1 MIQSVQRAF
10 LLLEA
15 IAAAPA
21 GARLSDVA
29 DAAQLNRSTTHNLL
43 ATLQE
48 LGYVAQPSRG
58 GVYTLTDRL
67 TDLARGASVADDLLR
82 DRLHP
87 TLEKITQSTGET
99 CYLAVPAGA
108 QYLCLDAVEARAPLR
123 LTIPVG
129 GREPLLGTAIG
140 HALLAGRPD
149 LHHRLAAHHPTDW
162 GKAAD
167 SIEQAGT
174 DGYALDLAGFHPDIS
189 CTAVPL
195 WEDGRA
201 RAAIAVAGP
210 ATRLPEV
217 RLRQIATHIQ
227 DAIEASHPQATDHSA
242 MQLGPS
248 TPQ

>member
-10 LLLEA
+10 QLLEA
-15 IAAAPA
+15 IAATPR
-21 GARLSDVA
+21 GARLSDIA

-67 TDLARGASVADDLLR
+67 TDLARGSSVADDLLR
-82 DRLHP
+82 ERLRP
-87 TLEKITQSTGET
+87 ALEKITQDTGET

-108 QYLCLDAVEARAPLR
+108 QYLCLDAVEARTPLR
-123 LTIPVG
+123 LTIPIG

-140 HALLAGRPD
+140 HALLSGRPD
-149 LHHRLAAHHPTDW
+149 LRSRLAVDQPTAW
-162 GKAAD
+162 RQAAD
-167 SIEQAGT
+167 RVEQARA
-174 DGYALDLAGFHPDIS
+174 DGYALDLADYHPDIS

-195 WEDGRA
+195 WEEDRA

-210 ATRLPEV
+210 TTRLPEG
-217 RLRQIATHIQ
+217 RLRQIATHIR
-227 DAIEASHPQATDHSA
+227 ETVT
-242 MQLGPS
+242 GRPS
-248 TPQ
+248 P

>member
-10 LLLEA
+10 QLLEA
-15 IAAAPA
+15 IAAAPG
-21 GARLSDVA
+21 GARLSDIA
-29 DAAQLNRSTTHNLL
+29 DAARLNRSTTHNLL

-82 DRLHP
+82 ERLHP
-87 TLEKITQSTGET
+87 TLEKITQDTGET

-108 QYLCLDAVEARAPLR
+108 QYLCLDSVEARAPLR

-140 HALLAGRPD
+140 HALLSGRPD
-149 LHHRLAAHHPTDW
+149 LRHRLADDDPAAW
-162 GKAAD
+162 KKVAD
-167 SIEQAGT
+167 SVEQART
-174 DGYALDLAGFHPDIS
+174 DGYALDLAGFHADIS
-189 CTAVPL
+189 CTAVPF
-195 WEDGRA
+195 WEDERA

-210 ATRLPEV
+210 TTRLPET
-217 RLRQIATHIQ
+217 RLRQIATHIRETV
-227 DAIEASHPQATDHSA
+227 AGHC
-242 MQLGPS
+242 GG
-248 TPQ
+248 

>member
-15 IAAAPA
+15 IAADPG
-21 GARLSDVA
+21 GARLSDIA
-29 DAAQLNRSTTHNLL
+29 DAAHLNRSTTHNLL

-48 LGYVAQPSRG
+48 LGYVAQPTRG

-67 TDLARGASVADDLLR
+67 ADLARGASVADDLLR
-82 DRLHP
+82 ERLHP
-87 TLEKITQSTGET
+87 TLEKITHSTGET

-108 QYLCLDAVEARAPLR
+108 QYLCLDVVEARAPLR

-140 HALLAGRPD
+140 HALLSGRSD
-149 LHHRLAAHHPTDW
+149 LRHRLAADHPTAW
-162 GKAAD
+162 KEAAG
-167 SIEQAGT
+167 SIEQAGN
-174 DGYALDLAGFHPDIS
+174 DGYALDLAGFHRDIS

-210 ATRLPEV
+210 ATRLPEA
-217 RLRQIATHIQ
+217 RLRQITTHIQ
-227 DAIEASHPQATDHSA
+227 EAIEAALPQSAGHSA
-242 MQLGPS
+242 M
-248 TPQ
+248 